1 MHVMNR
7 RAIVG
12 RVFAGTAVLG
22 AVLLSATPS
31 LADWSLASD
40 GNGTYTLTGAA
51 DRADS
56 LEARCGPGGKLSFAY
71 IQPGNWEAV
80 LGTIPMTLWTSTD
93 SGPKHTMTVTARQ
106 FGEKGVAYTND
117 SDVAAIYTALRDMRN
132 ALVTIHLGVDAQSY
146 GVSWTDTASAKDST
160 PTTRSFARRC
170 GIDIDKPPVAPAA
183 AAPTASAPA
192 GAPAAAGPG
201 GPKLPPPDLSPANL
215 R

>member
-7 RAIVG
+7 RTTVG
-12 RVFAGTAVLG
+12 RVLAGAAALG
-22 AVLLSATPS
+22 TVLLSATPS
-31 LADWSLASD
+31 LADWTLKSD
-40 GNGTYTLTGAA
+40 GNGTYTLTGEA

-56 LEARCGPGGKLSFAY
+56 LQAQCGPGGKLSFAY

-93 SGPKHTMTVTARQ
+93 SGPKHTMSVTARQ

-117 SDVAAIYTALRDMRN
+117 SDMAAIYVALQDMRN

-160 PTTRSFARRC
+160 ATTRNFARRC
-170 GIDIDKPPVAPAA
+170 GIDIDKPPPAPAAAPAA
-183 AAPTASAPA
+183 AAAAAAAPT
-192 GAPAAAGPG
+192 AAGPG
-201 GPKLPPPDLSPANL
+201 GPKLPPPDLSPADL

>member
-1 MHVMNR
+1 MHVLYP
-7 RAIVG
+7 RAAAG
-12 RVFAGTAVLG
+12 RALAGVAAIG

-40 GNGTYTLTGAA
+40 GNGGYTLTGSAE
-51 DRADS
+51 RADS
-56 LEARCGPGGKLSFAY
+56 VQAQCGPGGKLSFSY

-93 SGPKHTMTVTARQ
+93 SGPKHTMSVTARQ

-117 SDVAAIYTALRDMRN
+117 SDVAAIYVALQDMRN

-160 PTTRSFARRC
+160 VTTRAFARKC
-170 GIDIDKPPVAPAA
+170 GIDIDKPPAAPSAAAPAA
-183 AAPTASAPA
+183 STPA
-192 GAPAAAGPG
+192 
-201 GPKLPPPDLSPANL
+201 GPKLPAPDLSPANL

>member
-1 MHVMNR
+1 MHILYP
-7 RAIVG
+7 RAPAG
-12 RVFAGTAVLG
+12 RIFAGAVGLG

-31 LADWSLASD
+31 LANWTLTSD
-40 GNGTYTLTGAA
+40 GNGSYTLTGAA

-56 LEARCGPGGKLSFAY
+56 LQAQCGPGGKLSFSY

-93 SGPKHTMTVTARQ
+93 SGPKHTMSVTARQ

-117 SDVAAIYTALRDMRN
+117 SDVAAIYIALQDMRN

-160 PTTRSFARRC
+160 ETTRTFARKC
-170 GIDIDKPPVAPAA
+170 GLNIDKPPAAPAA
-183 AAPTASAPA
+183 AAQAAP
-192 GAPAAAGPG
+192 GPG
-201 GPKLPPPDLSPANL
+201 GPKLPAPDLSPADL